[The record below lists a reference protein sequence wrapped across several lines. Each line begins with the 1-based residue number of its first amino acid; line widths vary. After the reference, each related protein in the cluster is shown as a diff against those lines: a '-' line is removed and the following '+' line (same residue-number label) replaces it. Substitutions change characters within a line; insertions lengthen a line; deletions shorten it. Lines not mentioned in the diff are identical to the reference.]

1 MGGPDSYSIS
11 SVASKMTGLLKTKKK
26 KKGKK
31 SKSGSQ
37 IALRNVLPPIRNELL
52 WFCRSDQEC
61 SGKIPIKA
69 NLPQWQNFGQLLD
82 PDSCAIAKCLAGWSG
97 IRKCRIGRLAT
108 KSLGKTYWMSTVC
121 CHIWVQC

>member
-1 MGGPDSYSIS
+1 MHEWEAQILTPSLPAAETPFPQST

-37 IALRNVLPPIRNELL
+37 IAICNVLPQIRNELL

-69 NLPQWQNFGQLLD
+69 NLPQWQNFGQLLV
-82 PDSCAIAKCLAGWSG
+82 PL
-97 IRKCRIGRLAT
+97 IGL
-108 KSLGKTYWMSTVC
+108 SE
-121 CHIWVQC
+121 Q